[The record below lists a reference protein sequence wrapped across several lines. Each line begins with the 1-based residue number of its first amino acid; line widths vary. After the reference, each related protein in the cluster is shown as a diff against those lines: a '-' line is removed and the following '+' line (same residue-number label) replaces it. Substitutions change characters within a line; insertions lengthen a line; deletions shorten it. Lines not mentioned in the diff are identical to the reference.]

1 MCGSTRPTVPRGGA
15 REEANSA
22 GISGPFGDDVGDN
35 VSSEPAAIRQSRE
48 SFPLESQAEGPF
60 RETTLHAYRWLS
72 VMRPVAA
79 LCHLLFVRAGSRPG
93 QFLIVAPSPR
103 TIRCPN
109 RKAILR
115 LTTRA
120 ADGGRTFPAAV
131 WAFSRHTAFKRGP
144 RVPSR
149 GSQPARH
156 AKAPVATFPADSQR
170 PPGGEDASDSDSAS
184 CEARGRKLPERANLP
199 QTRKSRRHRSASAS
213 SASLPDA
220 ILRGP

>member
-1 MCGSTRPTVPRGGA
+1 MCGSTRPTVPRAEHAKRPILPKFPDG
-15 REEANSA
+15 SA
-22 GISGPFGDDVGDN
+22 TTLATTFRAK
-35 VSSEPAAIRQSRE
+35 PAAIRQSRE

-79 LCHLLFVRAGSRPG
+79 LCHLLFIRAIRRPRAIP
-93 QFLIVAPSPR
+93 FCCHLDPR

-120 ADGGRTFPAAV
+120 ADGGRTVPAAV
-131 WAFSRHTAFKRGP
+131 WAFSRHSAFKRGP
-144 RVPSR
+144 RVPSG

-156 AKAPVATFPADSQR
+156 AKAPAATLPADSQR
-170 PPGGEDASDSDSAS
+170 PPGG
-184 CEARGRKLPERANLP
+184 GR
-199 QTRKSRRHRSASAS
+199 
-213 SASLPDA
+213 
-220 ILRGP
+220 